1 MRNSNNGS
9 RPGAMVVGAID
20 ATSAA
25 LRWAIA
31 LVAVLMSLAIPARC
45 SAQTTLH
52 LASDNSYSVFENG
65 AGQVNVS
72 SSYVQGNLDMSGNNK
87 PSISSSNFINVKND
101 VPDPQVTVP
110 SNGTA
115 TTVNFSSGKQSIFGS
130 SGMNVFN
137 VGTFQLSSD
146 TLTLVGTATSTFIF
160 NISSGMNISSSLI
173 NVSGGLLAKHVIF
186 DVTGGGVLVSGSSV
200 SGTFYTG
207 TSSSIDFSSSILN
220 AGALVAGD
228 GGKISV
234 SSSTILGASPFVLP
248 AVASAPEMP
257 TIMTAGLGA
266 FLLMGSSGVRYLRR
280 RRRAS
285 RPEFTAH

>member
-1 MRNSNNGS
+1 MRNRNNGS
-9 RPGAMVVGAID
+9 RLGAMGVGAID
-20 ATSAA
+20 STSAA

-31 LVAVLMSLAIPARC
+31 LVNVLLSLAIPARC
-45 SAQTTLH
+45 SAQTTLN

-87 PSISSSNFINVKND
+87 PSISSSNSINVKYD

-173 NVSGGLLAKHVIF
+173 NVSGGLLANHVIF

-207 TSSSIDFSSSILN
+207 TSSGINFSSSILN

-234 SSSTILGASPFVLP
+234 SSSSILGASPFVLP

-280 RRRAS
+280 RRCAS

>member
-87 PSISSSNFINVKND
+87 PSISSSNSINVKYG
-101 VPDPQVTVP
+101 VPAAQVTVP

>member
-45 SAQTTLH
+45 SAQTTLN

-87 PSISSSNFINVKND
+87 PSISSSNSINVKND
-101 VPDPQVTVP
+101 VPDPQATVP